1 MYKVCIFEMVSHGH
15 DYYGDEQLS
24 IIASSVTEW
33 QEVTQEEFVLLRQH
47 LPANYRLVAF
57 PQNQKDIVINTV
69 KKGIEFARKKKEEE
83 EKAKLEAERK
93 KTERALKKK
102 AKTEA
107 EEKALL
113 AKLNEKYGGTNGR

>member
-15 DYYGDEQLS
+15 DHYGDEQLS
-24 IIASSVTEW
+24 FIASSVTEW
-33 QEVTQEEFVLLRQH
+33 QEVTQEEFVLLRNH
-47 LPANYRLVAF
+47 LPDNYRLVSF
-57 PQNQKDIVINTV
+57 PQNQKEIVIDTV
-69 KKGIEFARKKKEEE
+69 KKGIEFARKQKEEA

-113 AKLNEKYGGTNGR
+113 AKLSEKYGGSNG